1 LDNSFNFSDGLLAAN
16 AVLLAGGSGAASE
29 NTLELLTFIR
39 PSARK
44 PENVFFSTARTIL
57 VANNNVASGSL
68 LGTFTAIDTDTNAT
82 DLSYR
87 VTDLA
92 DVRDQANNKI
102 IDQLEI
108 VNGNQLRI
116 KQGPGIAATKLQ
128 ELQLQVTVFERDNP
142 SNSFTSPVSQPFR
155 LATRS
160 FTGTADLTIRSDTTV
175 LPVFSNEISGF
186 NQPILFSATGVSG
199 AISVEPGPSLSSE
212 DLSGFSASDLNLSL
226 TPGEELTQ
234 ITPLAPMLNFS
245 IETNNPGDVVRF
257 EFELPLLPLS
267 DLLNIKYLKLT
278 DDGSLSIFDYFTDDF
293 GVSTGARLETRG
305 LEGYTT
311 DFSNYDPK
319 NLNTQ
324 ALYLAVYVQDNGRG
338 DDDIRL
344 GIIRDPGAPVNIGIR
359 AAANEAAARGVLPFN
374 LNPFNMGIILN
385 DPNGDGRSDLEF
397 VVSREARYDNIV
409 NFYRVS
415 DLATGAVTVNGV
427 TALPGQAN
435 YLSLALDPSNQL
447 TANDGTKPSLATAN
461 LSESIRTGAFT
472 PGGTWLPFVQ
482 VINTGKTYLPYAV
495 SNDDGVSHF
504 AHARGSD
511 NYDYLFVEDLPGG
524 GDRDYNDIV
533 IRISRPA

>member
-1 LDNSFNFSDGLLAAN
+1 
-16 AVLLAGGSGAASE
+16 
-29 NTLELLTFIR
+29 
-39 PSARK
+39 
-44 PENVFFSTARTIL
+44 
-57 VANNNVASGSL
+57 
-68 LGTFTAIDTDTNAT
+68 
-82 DLSYR
+82 
-87 VTDLA
+87 
-92 DVRDQANNKI
+92 
-102 IDQLEI
+102 
-108 VNGNQLRI
+108 
-116 KQGPGIAATKLQ
+116 
-128 ELQLQVTVFERDNP
+128 
-142 SNSFTSPVSQPFR
+142 
-155 LATRS
+155 
-160 FTGTADLTIRSDTTV
+160 
-175 LPVFSNEISGF
+175 VFSNEISGF

-293 GVSTGARLETRG
+293 GISTGARLETRG

-415 DLATGAVTVNGV
+415 DLATGAVTVNGI

-447 TANDGTKPSLATAN
+447 TATDGTKPSLATAN
-461 LSESIRTGAFT
+461 LSESTRTGAFT
-472 PGGTWLPFVQ
+472 PGSTWLPFVQ
-482 VINTGKTYLPYAV
+482 VINTGKTYLPYA
-495 SNDDGVSHF
+495 SWNDGGFSHF
-504 AHARGSD
+504 AHARGND
-511 NYDYLFVEDLPGG
+511 GFDYLFVEDLPGG